1 MVLCQLQS
9 AQQCLWQ
16 YWNPLTLLANCS
28 RFGIQNFL
36 VCVSVTILFSR
47 SPYQVKSRQYKW
59 TITSTFILVQMMCL
73 SESLERTPLCN
84 CPSWGITD
92 EDLSLL
98 QSTAMGGKGEA
109 WKVLSLTH
117 VEYKVG
123 WRLTGQFW
131 QGRLTIEI
139 FYYSVSIQK
148 GCSYIILNSLLFHR
162 RTTRWGRCL
171 QFIPFCLLSLSSF
184 LLQLSLSGVTWM

>member
-1 MVLCQLQS
+1 
-9 AQQCLWQ
+9 
-16 YWNPLTLLANCS
+16 
-28 RFGIQNFL
+28 
-36 VCVSVTILFSR
+36 
-47 SPYQVKSRQYKW
+47 
-59 TITSTFILVQMMCL
+59 MMCL

-84 CPSWGITD
+84 CPSRGITD

-123 WRLTGQFW
+123 WRLTGLSI
-131 QGRLTIEI
+131 LTR
-139 FYYSVSIQK
+139 SVDHRQYLLLKVDTERISN
-148 GCSYIILNSLLFHR
+148 ILNSLLCLR

-171 QFIPFCLLSLSSF
+171 QFIPSCLLSLSSF
-184 LLQLSLSGVTWM
+184 LLQLSLSGVSRI